1 MSQIIR
7 DKAIDFMRYQRYA
20 EAIPLFSELIND
32 DPNDW
37 SLHYMIGQC
46 YRFTEQ
52 LPKAINALTKAT
64 DLNDKES
71 QSFHALGIV
80 LQISDQYE
88 QAIEKLKIAITID
101 PNLITGYNSIGLTY
115 KKLNNYQKAI
125 DWYTKAADSL
135 MNTIHNQLVVNRDK
149 CYKEEI
155 APDGGKILVALPY
168 LMEETYKLLHMNP
181 TYSIIKNNIG
191 VCCIELGEKEL
202 AKEHFKESIEFIPE
216 GYNYP
221 DPIIN
226 LKIMTE

>member
-7 DKAIDFMRYQRYA
+7 DKAIDLMRCQRYA
-20 EAIPLFSELIND
+20 EAISLFSELIND

-52 LPKAINALTKAT
+52 LPNAVNALTKAT
-64 DLNDKES
+64 KLNEKEP
-71 QSFHALGIV
+71 QSFLALGIA
-80 LQISDQYE
+80 LQLSEKYE
-88 QAIEKLKIAITID
+88 QAIEKLKIALTID
-101 PNLITGYNSIGLTY
+101 PNLITAYNSIGLTY

-125 DWYTKAADSL
+125 DWYTKAADRL

-155 APDGGKILVALPY
+155 APDGGKVLVVLPY
-168 LMEETYKLLHMNP
+168 LMEETYKLLQMNP

-191 VCCIELGEKEL
+191 VCCIELGQKEL
-202 AKEHFKESIEFIPE
+202 AKEHFKESIEFTPE
-216 GYNYP
+216 GYKYAG
-221 DPIIN
+221 PIIN
-226 LKIMTE
+226 LKKLTD